1 MKLYLKITI
10 NDVTNIDYEHAR
22 KNIEK
27 FIKQE
32 LESSKKN
39 GYVIG
44 LSGGVD
50 SALTYYLAAEAVG
63 IEKVFAL
70 IMPDTTTTPKED
82 INDAKDLVKRL
93 GGQMHVIDISP
104 IVEVYKSTIPVYQEG
119 DNIPLGNV
127 RARIRMTLLYYYANK
142 MSMLVLGTGDRSESF
157 VGYFTKYGDGGVDL
171 LPISSLLKSQVR
183 KLAQKLGVPD
193 NVALKPSSPR
203 LWAGQLAEKEL
214 GISYDQIDLIIYS
227 IIDKGYSIKEASEI
241 TGISLDIIEKV
252 LDMNKNSEHKRSLP
266 KSLSTNE
273 VIKYL
278 S

>member
-1 MKLYLKITI
+1 MKITI
-10 NDVTNIDYEHAR
+10 NDVTNIDYEYAR

-27 FIKQE
+27 FIKNE
-32 LESSKKN
+32 LESSRKN
-39 GYVIG
+39 GYVVG

-82 INDAKDLVKRL
+82 VNDAKDLVKRL
-93 GGQMHVIDISP
+93 KGQMNVIDISP
-104 IVEVYKSTIPVYQEG
+104 IVEVYKSTIPIYQEE

-203 LWAGQLAEKEL
+203 LWVGQLAEKEL

-227 IIDKGYSIKEASEI
+227 VIDKGYSLKEASEM
-241 TGISLDIIEKV
+241 TGISLDIIQKV
-252 LDMNKNSEHKRSLP
+252 FDMNKNSEHKRTFP

>member
-1 MKLYLKITI
+1 MKITI
-10 NDVTNIDYEHAR
+10 NDVTNIDYEYAR

-32 LESSKKN
+32 LESSGRN

-50 SALTYYLAAEAVG
+50 SALTYYLASESVG

-82 INDAKDLVKRL
+82 VNDAKDLVKRL

-104 IVEVYKSTIPVYQEG
+104 IVEVYKSTIPVYKEE

-183 KLAQKLGVPD
+183 KLAQKIGVPD

-203 LWAGQLAEKEL
+203 LWVGQLAEKEL

-227 IIDKGYSIKEASEI
+227 VIDKGYSPKEASEI

-252 LDMNKNSEHKRSLP
+252 LNMNKNSEHKRSLP
-266 KSLSTNE
+266 KSLSTSE
-273 VIKYL
+273 VIRYL